1 MTLLKELVSVYSP
14 TGSEKAA
21 CQLLNSWFSKNNI
34 TSSIDEAGNVI
45 AEKKGTGNTILFVGH
60 IDTVPGEIKVKEED
74 GLLYGRGS
82 VDAKACLAAFAEAM
96 IETDCN
102 VIYVAAVDEEG
113 ASKGARA
120 ILGKYKPDYIIIG
133 EPSGWSNITIGY
145 KGMLRLKYSAKKEIF
160 HTAGNDTNSKE
171 LAVAFYNNLKE
182 YCDNHS
188 EGVFNSLNITLE
200 SINSSD
206 DGFCEQTEMII
217 SFRIPPGFNITEFK
231 SYIASIQ
238 VDITLEY
245 LSEEQPIKAKKA
257 NKLVSAFISAIR
269 NNNGNPKFK
278 LKTGTSDMN
287 ILGNHYDV
295 PIIAYGPGD
304 SNLDH
309 NPNEHISL
317 EEYDKSMNII
327 KEVITKIG

>member
-1 MTLLKELVSVYSP
+1 MMTLLKELVSVYSP
-14 TGSEKAA
+14 TGREKTA

-34 TSSIDEAGNVI
+34 MSHIDEAGNVI

-60 IDTVPGEIKVKEED
+60 IDTVEGEIKVKED
-74 GLLYGRGS
+74 NGLLYGRGS
-82 VDAKACLAAFAEAM
+82 VDAKGCLASFAEAM
-96 IETDCN
+96 IEADAN
-102 VIYVAAVDEEG
+102 IIYVAAVDEEG
-113 ASKGARA
+113 GSLGARA

-145 KGMLRLKYSAKKEIF
+145 KGMLRLRYTSKKEIF
-160 HTAGNDTNSKE
+160 HTAGNDINSKE
-171 LAVAFYNNLKE
+171 IAVAFYNKLKE
-182 YCDNHS
+182 HCDGYS
-188 EGVFNSLNITLE
+188 SGVFNSLNITLE
-200 SINSSD
+200 SINSRD
-206 DGFCEQTEMII
+206 DGFTEQTEMIL

-231 SYIASIQ
+231 SYIARTEANI
-238 VDITLEY
+238 EC

-269 NNNGNPKFK
+269 NNDGDPKFK

-287 ILGNHYDV
+287 LLGNYYDV

-309 NPNEHISL
+309 TPNEHISL
-317 EEYDKSMNII
+317 EEYDKSVNII
-327 KEVITKIG
+327 KEILKKL